1 MIVLLNSGAEV
12 SVMDLDLMHELGL
25 SVSTNV
31 NLDMTQ
37 AIHSSIKFIKIVKDV
52 SISVKRMK
60 HRVPI

>member
-31 NLDMTQ
+31 NLDMAQ

-52 SISVKRMK
+52 SILIKKVK
-60 HRVPI
+60 HRILI

>member
-31 NLDMTQ
+31 NLDMAQ

-52 SISVKRMK
+52 SISVKRME